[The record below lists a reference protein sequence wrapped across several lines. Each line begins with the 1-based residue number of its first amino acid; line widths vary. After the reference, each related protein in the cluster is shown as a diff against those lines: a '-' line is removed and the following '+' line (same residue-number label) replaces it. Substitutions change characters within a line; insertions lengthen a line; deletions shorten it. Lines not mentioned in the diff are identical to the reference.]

1 MKPWK
6 TTPADLK
13 SWLDQMKGDAN
24 FIFRASKMASAT
36 TDFLLAF
43 VREPEKRLWSGEVGE
58 APAAEKAA
66 GALFFAHTDKSP
78 CTSSL
83 HREAANHWRTLKWR

>member
-1 MKPWK
+1 MPCANLWPKCR
-6 TTPADLK
+6 PASSASEIGVPHGEALENHASYLK

-43 VREPEKRLWSGEVGE
+43 VREPEPVAVG
-58 APAAEKAA
+58 
-66 GALFFAHTDKSP
+66 
-78 CTSSL
+78 
-83 HREAANHWRTLKWR
+83 